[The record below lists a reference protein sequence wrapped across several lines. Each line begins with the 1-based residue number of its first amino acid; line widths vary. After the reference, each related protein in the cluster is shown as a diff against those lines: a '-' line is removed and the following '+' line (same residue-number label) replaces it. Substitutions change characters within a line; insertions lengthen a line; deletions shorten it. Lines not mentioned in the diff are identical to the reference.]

1 VNLTIGIDIGTTGTK
16 TVLFDVSR
24 GIVAQASRETTLFST
39 SPGFAEADTAQWLS
53 NVTDSIR
60 EVRSVAD
67 VPPGEVDAIAVS
79 GMVPAVVPVDGR
91 GNALRRAILQND
103 ARAHHEIGQLAAA
116 LADVDLV
123 SLTGSALSQ
132 QSVAPTAV
140 WLAHHQPA
148 VYAQTEHLVGSY
160 DWVLSSLGAE
170 LHVERNWA
178 LESGLFTIDGDLA
191 DVVLRAA
198 NLDGGLL
205 PPVHHPGTHVGA
217 LSAEAAEWTGLRAG
231 TALIVGGADHVLS
244 AYAAGVNRPGDG
256 LVKLGGA
263 GDILVASDVK
273 VTDERLYLD
282 AHPVPGRWLPNG
294 CMATSGSL
302 IRWFQA
308 LIGGDDLTVLDAEA
322 MQCAPAEV
330 LCLPYFLGE
339 KTPLHDPDLRGV
351 FAGMHLGHTRADMY
365 RSVLEAIAFGF
376 RHHVDVFADI
386 SIPLTRTMI
395 TNGGSK
401 SNLWKQIHADVLGIE
416 MHPVTGHPGASLGAA
431 IIAAIGVGTLDDWA
445 DANRF
450 VTLAPPVVP
459 DPRRGRAYDDAY
471 ARWRELGDVTTPIS
485 HALARSGRGETVR
498 QVENHPMKGTVPQ

>member
-1 VNLTIGIDIGTTGTK
+1 VSLTIGIDIGTTGTK

-24 GIVAQASRETTLFST
+24 GIVAQASRETTLFSP
-39 SPGFAEADTAQWLS
+39 SPGFAEADTAQWLT

-60 EVRSVAD
+60 EVRSVAGI
-67 VPPGEVDAIAVS
+67 PPGEVDAIAVS

-103 ARAHHEIGQLAAA
+103 ARAHHEIGQLAVT

-132 QSVAPTAV
+132 QSVAPTIV
-140 WLAHHQPA
+140 WLVHHEPA
-148 VYAQTEHLVGSY
+148 VFAQTEHLVGSY
-160 DWVLSSLGAE
+160 DWVLSALGAD

-178 LESGLFTIDGDLA
+178 LESGLFTIDGGLA
-191 DVVLRAA
+191 DAVLRAA
-198 NLDGGLL
+198 DLDPGLL
-205 PPVHHPGTHVGA
+205 PPVRHPGTQVGA
-217 LSAEAAEWTGLRAG
+217 LSAEAAEWTGLQAG

-244 AYAAGVNRPGDG
+244 AYAAGVNHPGDA

-282 AHPVPGRWLPNG
+282 AHPVPDRWLPNG

-302 IRWFQA
+302 IRWLQA

-322 MQCAPAEV
+322 ARCAPAEV

-351 FAGMHLGHTRADMY
+351 FAGMHLGHTRADLY

-401 SNLWKQIHADVLGIE
+401 STLWKQIHADVLGIE

-431 IIAAIGVGTLDDWA
+431 IIAAIGVGTLDGWA

-450 VTLAPPVVP
+450 VTLDSPVVP
-459 DPRRGRAYDDAY
+459 DPQRKQVYDDAY
-471 ARWRELGDVTTPIS
+471 VHWRELGDVTTPVA
-485 HALARSGRGETVR
+485 HAIARRGRGETV
-498 QVENHPMKGTVPQ
+498 TTS